1 MSEII
6 GLWIPLEYLRNDLL
20 TGNERLIISYIKYKR
35 GVEGFDGN
43 IREIANDLGIK
54 ENRVSEAVTILVKKG
69 FLERIDRVFKISEN
83 WKVSENRILSENE
96 KVSEKRIVSENQI
109 QEKYPKNGDI
119 LSEKRI
125 LSEIIPYSNI
135 KIINNDNNDAKIE
148 EQKVEEIEKKASKS
162 SSKKT
167 SLPEIEFLNSEFS
180 DFDVFEAYVKQAHPE
195 IDTNFYYYKISSWI
209 DKNTG
214 VLAKRKIWKST
225 VNQFLEN
232 DYKKG
237 DLVTSKSKSHGKK
250 PNNYPKQA
258 NLFEQQ
264 ATPEQLDDLVSQYF
278 ANR

>member
-1 MSEII
+1 MAGIT

-20 TGNERLIISYIKYKR
+20 TGNERLIVSYVKFR
-35 GVEGFDGN
+35 ENDGTFKGN
-43 IREIANDLGIK
+43 NMDICQALNMRK
-54 ENRVSEAVTILVKKG
+54 SRVSEGMSELLRKG
-69 FLERIDRVFKISEN
+69 FLERDGKEIKISEKFR
-83 WKVSENRILSENE
+83 KVELLESSEKWNSSEKRNSSKIPKSGTISSENRNFPEGHTIYEIL
-96 KVSEKRIVSENQI
+96 KH
-109 QEKYPKNGDI
+109 KN
-119 LSEKRI
+119 
-125 LSEIIPYSNI
+125 
-135 KIINNDNNDAKIE
+135 NNDNDVEK
-148 EQKVEEIEKKASKS
+148 KVEVLKKIEKKASKS

-237 DLVTSKSKSHGKK
+237 DLVTSKSKSHGKQ